1 MRPLLQFVLFCLVC
15 ALSSSA
21 LAGSIS
27 FSNLRFAA
35 DKDGGSTVFARVTY
49 VCYDSTWDGQT
60 FTLARTGNTVTIT
73 IPNSGIVV
81 CFSAGLPPVDFE
93 IPLGSLP
100 AGDYQFVMQEA
111 PATAGGKPIPLIA
124 GPLTVLAPAA
134 APYSNLRV
142 SPNPGQA
149 GTQIQ
154 AIALFT
160 CNNGSVFDPPVI
172 TRNGQNVL
180 FRQPV
185 VLEPCFGGVPPPPQD
200 MNLPIGQYTPGQYTL
215 VMHQEP
221 PSANIVIPA
230 LSTTFVV
237 QGTAQSVPVDAPWSA
252 FLMSTIML
260 LLGLFWYQR
269 HHSR

>member
-1 MRPLLQFVLFCLVC
+1 MRPLLQFVLLCLTC

-21 LAGSIS
+21 LAGSVS
-27 FSNLRFAA
+27 FTNLRFVA
-35 DKDGGSTVFARVTY
+35 DATGGPGVQARVNF
-49 VCYDSTWDGQT
+49 VCADSAWDGQT
-60 FTLARTGNTVTIT
+60 YTLARTGNTLTIT
-73 IPNSGIVV
+73 VPTSSGII
-81 CFSAGLPPVDFE
+81 CFGPPPPPADFNL
-93 IPLGSLP
+93 PLGTLA

-111 PATAGGKPIPLIA
+111 PATAGGKPVPLIA
-124 GPLTVLAPAA
+124 GPFTVLAPAA

-160 CNNGSVFDPPVI
+160 CNNGSVFDSPVI

-200 MNLPIGQYTPGQYTL
+200 INLPIGQYTPGQYTL

-237 QGTAQSVPVDAPWSA
+237 QGTAQSVPVNAPWSA
-252 FLMSTIML
+252 FLMSTMMM
-260 LLGLFWYQR
+260 LLGLFWHQR
-269 HHSR
+269 SHSR